1 MEPLSHSFK
10 YENVCFMDTIP
21 FKQLK
26 KDKKA
31 NFVKQVIPITWYAN
45 FQSPDINKESSI
57 LKTLS
62 EQEINKQYSGAKVKM
77 ATR

>member
-1 MEPLSHSFK
+1 
-10 YENVCFMDTIP
+10 MDTIP

-45 FQSPDINKESSI
+45 ESSI